1 MTTTTYAADRSALLI
16 VDPYNDFMS
25 EGGKLY
31 EATKE
36 TAEAVGFYHHMRQL
50 IPAIRAAR
58 IQVIIVPHHRWREGD
73 YQGWKHLNPSQVHAN
88 QIHAF
93 AAGTWGGEF
102 HPEFDPRDGD
112 VVVLEHWAQSG
123 FAHTDL
129 DAQLTQRGIEKI
141 ILVGMIANTCIE
153 STARFGMELG
163 YHVTL
168 MTDATAAFEQEG
180 MHAAH
185 EVNGPRFAH
194 ALLSTQELL
203 ARLPA
208 RNSERSGTI
217 SSPL

>member
-1 MTTTTYAADRSALLI
+1 MTTTTYAADRTALLI

-25 EGGKLY
+25 QGGKLY
-31 EATKE
+31 EATRE
-36 TAEAVGFYHHMRQL
+36 TAEAVGFYDHMRQL

-73 YQGWKHLNPSQVHAN
+73 YKGWKHVNPSQVEGN
-88 QIHAF
+88 QIHLF

-102 HPEFDPRDGD
+102 HPEFGPRAGD

-123 FAHTDL
+123 FANTDL
-129 DAQLTQRGIEKI
+129 DAQLTQHGIEQI
-141 ILVGMIANTCIE
+141 ILVGMVANTCIE

-168 MTDATAAFEQEG
+168 IKDATAAFEPEG

-194 ALLSTQELL
+194 ALLTTEELL

-208 RNSERSGTI
+208 RNSGHEG
-217 SSPL
+217 